1 MSKIVSLYE
10 NDMLIRLKS
19 GDEEAF
25 DFFYKKHRGKIYGNI
40 LKLVKS
46 SDIAADILQDVF
58 IKVWNHAAGLDVEQ
72 SFEGYLVRIAQ
83 NSVYDFFRKAS
94 RQKKLEEKLIASS
107 AVEDHQDIDAGA
119 ELEESIKLLDQEIN
133 LLPPKCREV
142 FQLCKIEGKSY
153 DEVAALLNISTAT
166 VNNHIVRATR
176 ILKSRLS
183 QVDVILILLLI
194 TIF

>member
-1 MSKIVSLYE
+1 MSKIVSFSDNE
-10 NDMLIRLKS
+10 MLIRLKS
-19 GDEEAF
+19 GDKEAF
-25 DFFYKKHRGKIYGNI
+25 DFFYKRHRGKIYGNI

-46 SDIAADILQDVF
+46 TDIASDILQDVF

-72 SFEGYLVRIAQ
+72 SFEGYVVRIAQ

-107 AVEDHQDIDAGA
+107 SVEDDQDIDAGV

-153 DEVAALLNISTAT
+153 DEVALMLNISTAT

-183 QVDVILILLLI
+183 QVDIILILMLI
-194 TIF
+194 TSF

>member
-1 MSKIVSLYE
+1 MSKIVPFSDKE
-10 NDMLIRLKS
+10 MLIRLKS

-46 SDIAADILQDVF
+46 TDIAADILQDVF
-58 IKVWNHAAGLDVEQ
+58 IKVWNHAAGLDVER
-72 SFEGYLVRIAQ
+72 SFEGYVVRIAQ

-107 AVEDHQDIDAGA
+107 SVEDHDIDAGT
-119 ELEESIKLLDQEIN
+119 ELEESIKLLDREIN

-153 DEVAALLNISTAT
+153 DEVALLLNISTAT

-176 ILKSRLS
+176 ILKGRLS
-183 QVDVILILLLI
+183 QIDIVLILMLI

>member
-46 SDIAADILQDVF
+46 TDIAADILQDVF
-58 IKVWNHAAGLDVEQ
+58 IKVWNHAGGLDVEQ
-72 SFEGYLVRIAQ
+72 SFEGYVVRIAQ

-94 RQKKLEEKLIASS
+94 RQKKLEERLIASS
-107 AVEDHQDIDAGA
+107 SIEDHQDLDAGA

-176 ILKSRLS
+176 ILKTRLS
-183 QVDVILILLLI
+183 QVDVILILMLI

>member
-1 MSKIVSLYE
+1 MSKIVSFSDNE
-10 NDMLIRLKS
+10 MLIRLKS

-46 SDIAADILQDVF
+46 TDIAADILQDVF

-72 SFEGYLVRIAQ
+72 SFEGYVVRIAQ

-107 AVEDHQDIDAGA
+107 SVERHHDIDAGA

-153 DEVAALLNISTAT
+153 EEVAVLLSISTAT

-183 QVDVILILLLI
+183 QIDIILILMLI

>member
-1 MSKIVSLYE
+1 MSKIVSFSDNE
-10 NDMLIRLKS
+10 MLIRLKS

-46 SDIAADILQDVF
+46 TDIAADILQDVF

-72 SFEGYLVRIAQ
+72 SFEGYVVRIAQ

-107 AVEDHQDIDAGA
+107 SFEDHQDIDAGA

-153 DEVAALLNISTAT
+153 EEVAVLLSISTAT

-183 QVDVILILLLI
+183 QINIILILMLI